1 MVIPFIPL
9 QFDSFRTNLTI
20 EQAIYVLGRSLPL
33 KHEKQ
38 KTIEV
43 VSFEYNPD
51 PDVKYQ
57 RMGGVAV
64 YIKYFS
70 EPNGVSVKVTVIPT
84 VITILFLALSIG
96 FVFLFSQ
103 VSPSFSN
110 KGLFGLSWLFFYL
123 YSWWETINTIK
134 AVRNMFRDYIIQ

>member
-1 MVIPFIPL
+1 MMIPFIPL

-38 KTIEV
+38 KIIEV

-84 VITILFLALSIG
+84 VIMILFLALSIG
-96 FVFLFSQ
+96 LVFCLAKYHLAFLT
-103 VSPSFSN
+103 
-110 KGLFGLSWLFFYL
+110 KGYL
-123 YSWWETINTIK
+123 
-134 AVRNMFRDYIIQ
+134 V